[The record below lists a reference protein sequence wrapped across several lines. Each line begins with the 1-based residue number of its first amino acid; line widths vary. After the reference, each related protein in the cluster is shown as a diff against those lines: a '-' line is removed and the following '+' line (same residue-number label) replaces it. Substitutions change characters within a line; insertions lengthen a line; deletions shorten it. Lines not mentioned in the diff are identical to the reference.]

1 MICEGTVK
9 LKYPTPEG
17 STRIF
22 PVFYGCNSPSILA
35 SDTAKANFINSVNV
49 LRAAQQLEPVERVS
63 E

>member
-1 MICEGTVK
+1 MICECTVK
-9 LKYPTPEG
+9 LKYPTPGG

-35 SDTAKANFINSVNV
+35 SDTAKANFVNSVNV
-49 LRAAQQLEPVERVS
+49 LRAAQQLEPVERVD

>member
-9 LKYPTPEG
+9 LRYPNPGGTI
-17 STRIF
+17 RIY

-35 SDTAKANFINSVNV
+35 SDTAKANFVNSVNV
-49 LRAAQQLEPVERVS
+49 LRAAQHLEPVKRVI